1 MVKIMEIRLPHYG
14 RGYHLI
20 TQELFVSSPSV
31 AGKRLAEPF
40 IKHTSA
46 ALTINENADPD
57 VRLDFE
63 AFFDRIVPDGASYFK
78 HIYEGDDDM
87 SAHIKKASLLGASLT
102 IPIRGRALDLGT
114 WQGIYLC
121 EFRNGG
127 GARRV
132 TVTIVE

>member
-1 MVKIMEIRLPHYG
+1 M
-14 RGYHLI
+14 I
-20 TQELFVSSPSV
+20 TQELLS
-31 AGKRLAEPF
+31 RLPQLPENGLLNLF

-63 AFFDRIVPDGASYFK
+63 AFFDRIVPDGAPYFK

-87 SAHIKKASLLGASLT
+87 SAHIKASLLGASLT

>member
-20 TQELFVSSPSV
+20 TQELLS
-31 AGKRLAEPF
+31 RLPQLPENGLLNLF

-46 ALTINENADPD
+46 ALTD
-57 VRLDFE
+57 VRLDFA

-87 SAHIKKASLLGASLT
+87 SAHIKASLLGASLT

-121 EFRNGG
+121 ELRNGG